1 MGGSPK
7 ILPSC
12 STFPGSVGSGR
23 ILDWRTEMWLPQATR
38 GLPNIP
44 LLGPEAAGLDQVQG
58 LNAGLISQNGDPPY
72 TVTGGPAVR
81 P

>member
-1 MGGSPK
+1 VAAGGDAG
-7 ILPSC
+7 IAQYC
-12 STFPGSVGSGR
+12 
-23 ILDWRTEMWLPQATR
+23 
-38 GLPNIP
+38 
-44 LLGPEAAGLDQVQG
+44 LLGPEPAGLDQVQG